1 MKLIY
6 IVLLIAF
13 FNIGQAQTTQI
24 TGKIVTENNEEA
36 SYAAVLIKELKKNI
50 SADEKGNFQ
59 INNLKPGTYTLL
71 FSSLGLSSQEKTI
84 ELHEDEKLN
93 LPTITL
99 KENINTLQTVEITG
113 RKEKSYKNTK
123 SFIGA
128 KTEIALKDL
137 PQAVSY
143 ATKELIA
150 DQGAIRIGE
159 VIKNFSGVSQFTFYD
174 DVSIRGFR
182 INGGSNTQLLN
193 GLRTSTGFWKQPLAN
208 YLERVEVLK
217 GPSSALF
224 GNASPGGVINR
235 VTKKPLDQPANSIS
249 FSTGSFNTL
258 RALAD
263 FTGPLTEDKSL
274 LYRLNIGYENANSF
288 RDLQF
293 DKNIIIAPSLSFLPN
308 DKTRVNFDLIYTSS
322 KGMLDRGQSTYEN
335 NLYSTKTKQSLNSPN
350 DYLNEET
357 YIVTTSL
364 NHQFTDK
371 LSFSASYI
379 RTGYNED
386 LLEHRGANKYAS
398 AADGSTIPSAIEMQV
413 FMRKRKRYIDNISTF
428 FVYKTKTGD
437 LDHNLILGYD
447 YAQEQVPSGGSQLE
461 AKGYRNAANNGAI
474 NTYNPKNSSAYLLD
488 SKGNP
493 VPNVAHFDLT
503 NPSGSQQL
511 KDVSKYFYTAR
522 PFDPSYYSL
531 YGIYLQD
538 HIKWGRLQALIGV
551 RYDEYTDRENYTK
564 DNEKKVKQHSFLPRI
579 GLTYTVNS
587 NINVYGTYV
596 KGYNPQTT
604 SSLSNPNAGGPFD
617 PLESNMIEFGGK
629 SSWFKEKLFVTL
641 ALFKIQQKNT
651 LYNAN
656 DPANIDLMR
665 QVGTEESKGI
675 EIDVNGSITRQW
687 SISAAYSYNE
697 AHITESPIADEI
709 GRQKPNTPI
718 QQGNIWTRYN
728 FVDGALKDFGLA
740 MGTNFVTTRNLSI
753 SATQTIP
760 GYTLMN
766 AALYYTIN
774 KFKIQLNAN
783 NLTNKTYW
791 VGGYDYI
798 RLFPGAPRNWL
809 LTLGYSF

>member
-1 MKLIY
+1 MKFNY
-6 IVLLIAF
+6 ILLLFAF
-13 FNIGQAQTTQI
+13 FNIGQAQNAQI
-24 TGKIVTENNEEA
+24 TGIISAENNEGI
-36 SYAAVLIKELKKNI
+36 SYAAVSIKSLKK
-50 SADEKGNFQ
+50 SATADEKGSFE
-59 INNLKPGTYTLL
+59 ISNLSAGTYTIHFSAMGFLSQQKTVELL
-71 FSSLGLSSQEKTI
+71 QNEN
-84 ELHEDEKLN
+84 LN
-93 LPTITL
+93 LSIVL
-99 KENINTLQTVEITG
+99 AENINTLQTVEITG

-150 DQGAIRIGE
+150 DQGTIRVGE
-159 VIKNFSGVSQFTFYD
+159 IVKNFSGVSQFTFYD
-174 DVSIRGFR
+174 DISIRGFR

-224 GNASPGGVINR
+224 GNASPGGVLNR
-235 VTKKPLDQPANSIS
+235 VTKKPLDKPANSVN

-274 LYRLNIGYENANSF
+274 LYRLNLGYENANSF

-293 DKNIIIAPSLSFLPN
+293 DKNLVFAPSLSFLPN
-308 DKTRVNFDLIYTSS
+308 DKTSVNFDLIYTSS
-322 KGMLDRGQSTYEN
+322 KSVLDRGQSTYEN
-335 NLYSTKTKQSLNSPN
+335 NLYSTKTSQSLNSTN

-364 NHQFTDK
+364 NHQFSDR

-386 LLEHRGANKYAS
+386 LLEHRSANKYAS
-398 AADGSTIPSAIEMQV
+398 MADGSTNPTEVEMQV

-428 FVYKTKTGD
+428 FNYKAQTGS

-447 YAQEQVPSGGSQLE
+447 YAQEQVPPGGSQLQ
-461 AKGYRNAANNGAI
+461 ATGYRNAANTGSIA
-474 NTYNPKNSSAYLLD
+474 TYNPNNKNAYLLD

-493 VPNVAHFDLT
+493 VPNVAHFDLS
-503 NPSGSQQL
+503 NSSASQQL
-511 KDVSKYFYTAR
+511 KDMSKYFYVAR
-522 PFDPSYYSL
+522 PFDPTYYSL

-538 HIKWGRLQALIGV
+538 HIKWGAFQALIGV
-551 RYDEYTDRENYTK
+551 RYDEYTDRENYKK
-564 DNEKKVKQHSFLPRI
+564 DNQNEVKQHSFLPRF
-579 GLTYTVNS
+579 GLTYTVNP
-587 NINVYGTYV
+587 NINLYGTYV
-596 KGYNPQTT
+596 KGYNPQTA

-617 PLESNMIEFGGK
+617 PLESNMVEFGGK

-641 ALFKIQQKNT
+641 ALFKIEQKNT

-656 DPANIDLMR
+656 DPSNIDLMR
-665 QVGTEESKGI
+665 QVGQEESKGI
-675 EIDVNGSITRQW
+675 EIDVNGSITPQW

-697 AHITESPIADEI
+697 AHITDSPIAAEI

-718 QQGNIWTRYN
+718 QQGNVWTRYN
-728 FVDGALKDFGLA
+728 FVNGALKDFGIA
-740 MGTNFVTTRNLSI
+740 MGSNFVTTRNLSNN
-753 SATQTIP
+753 ATQTIP

-766 AALYYTIN
+766 AAFYYNIN

-783 NLTNKTYW
+783 NITNKTYW

-798 RLFPGAPRNWL
+798 RLFPGAPSNWL

>member
-1 MKLIY
+1 MKFNY
-6 IVLLIAF
+6 MIVLLAF
-13 FNIGQAQTTQI
+13 FSIGQAQNSQI
-24 TGKIVTENNEEA
+24 TGTISSENNEGV
-36 SYAAVLIKELKKNI
+36 SYAAVSIKNLKK
-50 SADEKGNFQ
+50 STTATEKGYFE
-59 INNLKPGTYTLL
+59 INNLTPGTYTLL
-71 FSSLGLSSQEKTI
+71 FSAMGFSPQEKTV
-84 ELHEDEKLN
+84 ELHENEKLD
-93 LPTITL
+93 LSVTL

-113 RKEKSYKNTK
+113 RKEKSYRNTK

-150 DQGAIRIGE
+150 DQGSIRVGE
-159 VIKNFSGVSQFTFYD
+159 IVKNFSGVSQFTFYD
-174 DVSIRGFR
+174 DISIRGFR

-224 GNASPGGVINR
+224 GNASPGGVLNR
-235 VTKKPLDQPANSIS
+235 VTKKPLDQAANSVS

-274 LYRLNIGYENANSF
+274 LYRLNLGYENANSF

-293 DKNIIIAPSLSFLPN
+293 DKNLVFAPSLSFLPN
-308 DKTRVNFDLIYTSS
+308 DKTSVNFDLIYTSS
-322 KGMLDRGQSTYEN
+322 KSILDRGQSTYEN
-335 NLYSTKTKQSLNSPN
+335 NLYSTKTSNSLNSTN

-364 NHQFTDK
+364 NHQFSDR

-398 AADGSTIPSAIEMQV
+398 AADGSTIPTAIEMQV
-413 FMRKRKRYIDNISTF
+413 FMRKRKRYIDNLSTF
-428 FVYKTKTGD
+428 FKYEAKTGD

-447 YAQEQVPSGGSQLE
+447 YAQEEVPSGGSQLE
-461 AKGYRNAANNGAI
+461 ARGYRNAANTGFI
-474 NTYNPKNSSAYLLD
+474 STYNPNNSSAYLLD
-488 SKGNP
+488 ANGNP

-511 KDVSKYFYTAR
+511 KDMSKYFYVAR
-522 PFDPSYYSL
+522 PFDPTYYSL

-538 HIKWGRLQALIGV
+538 HIKWGAFQALIGV
-551 RYDEYTDRENYTK
+551 RYDEYTDKENYKK
-564 DNEKKVKQHSFLPRI
+564 DNENKVKQHSFLPRL
-579 GLTYTVNS
+579 GLTYTVNP
-587 NINVYGTYV
+587 NINLYGTYV
-596 KGYNPQTT
+596 KGYNPQTA

-641 ALFKIQQKNT
+641 ALFKIEQKNT

-656 DPANIDLMR
+656 DASNADLMR
-665 QVGTEESKGI
+665 AIGKEESKGI
-675 EIDVNGSITRQW
+675 EIDINGNITREW
-687 SISAAYSYNE
+687 SISTAYSYNE
-697 AHITESPIADEI
+697 AHITDSPVASEV

-728 FVDGALKDFGLA
+728 FTHGALKDFGIA
-740 MGTNFVTTRNLSI
+740 MGSNFVTTRNLSI

-760 GYTLMN
+760 GYTLFN
-766 AALYYTIN
+766 AALYYNIN

-783 NLTNKTYW
+783 NITNKTYW

-798 RLFPGAPRNWL
+798 RLFPGAPGNWL